1 MAEEAVIKRLNK
13 AKNVAMQSLK
23 DNQDKRHR
31 IVPSDNSEFCFL
43 AVRKK
48 EIRMIRVVVDEI
60 TADDIKI
67 VESFDPPGICT
78 KEIWCRMEGR
88 KDFEKREIE

>member
-60 TADDIKI
+60 TANDIKI
-67 VESFDPPGICT
+67 VREFDPPGICT
-78 KEIWCRMEGR
+78 KEIWCRKKGE
-88 KDFEKREIE
+88 KKFEIREIE